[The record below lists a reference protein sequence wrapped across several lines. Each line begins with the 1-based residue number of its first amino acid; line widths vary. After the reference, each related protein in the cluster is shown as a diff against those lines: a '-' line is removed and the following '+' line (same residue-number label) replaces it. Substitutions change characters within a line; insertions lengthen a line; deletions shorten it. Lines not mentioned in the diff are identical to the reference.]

1 MRQREH
7 AVGWI
12 AAGLIAATSGLS
24 ASAQAQSPVS
34 NWPNSPVRHPLRA
47 AAPVATPTF
56 SANLRGS
63 YVTAGNTLLTCPTN
77 SLARRLRAKT
87 RRQRLAAEPC
97 IGSDNNGLDMKYV
110 NVDPAGHFDSSTATL
125 TVPSGARVVRA
136 YLYWGADL
144 ARGVQNDASAG
155 APGGEDPNT
164 NPLWKTALLRTGTGA
179 YTTVDATA
187 PGRDGKW
194 LGVPSWY
201 SQPGNRPG
209 FAYQVR
215 ADVTTEISRGV
226 AAKRRRTASG
236 SKQVAVTV
244 ANVQAG
250 RGYNRHGGWTLLVA
264 WESDTAAWRNL
275 TLFDGFAFVQV
286 QANQELV
293 VGPLD
298 FTGFETPTSGSVD
311 AHVTV
316 WAYEGDRTI
325 TKDYLALG
333 RLGTTCA
340 ALPHLSDAANP
351 TANFFNSTISA
362 NGATVPGRIPGFDNQ
377 LGFDLDTPAVKEGTI
392 PNAAN
397 GASVCLGTTG
407 DTYFFGGIA
416 FDTLIRA
423 PNAHIDKKA
432 QPTTANPGDIVTYT
446 TTVTNPQRS
455 PTPTEGLT
463 NLVTDDP
470 LPSGLDFVDFATNP
484 DNRCAFNTTT
494 RVVHCDV
501 GALAPD
507 GSFSYAYHARVS
519 AAAQG
524 TSPASLINAACYRAN
539 SEDQPDVLF
548 YGCDDA
554 SVVVPPSPYV
564 DLGVVKRASAD
575 TIAPGATLTWTLVAT
590 NHGPGTSTGFV
601 LADQLPA
608 GVTFASA
615 TADPPLACTT
625 PAVGATGSV
634 VCTAPSVPAAP
645 AVGST
650 LTVTITAGVPPTAAN
665 GTVLTNRVTV
675 NGDQPEPTPDPNP
688 NRDSTVTRVVTD
700 EPLPPPPPPDPQPN
714 GPVEPPVPPSIAVL
728 AERVASTR
736 LSLHKHATTTRAT
749 PGRTVTFRLRVANIA
764 EASALRVTVCDV
776 LPRAM
781 TLISA
786 PGFHARGRALCTTM
800 PRLDVQAART
810 LRVTARVT
818 RGAPPIMRNV
828 ATARASNAPRVI
840 AHATIG
846 IPPARFTG

>member
-1 MRQREH
+1 MRQRER
-7 AVGWI
+7 AVLRT
-12 AAGLIAATSGLS
+12 ATGLVAWMLTIGP
-24 ASAQAQSPVS
+24 AQAQSPVS

-47 AAPVATPTF
+47 AAPAATPSF
-56 SANLRGS
+56 SANLRGGF
-63 YVTAGNTLLTCPTN
+63 VKAGNTLLTCPTN
-77 SLARRLRAKT
+77 SLTRRLRAKT

-110 NVDPAGHFDSSTATL
+110 NVDPTGHFDSSTATL
-125 TVPSGARVVRA
+125 TLPGDARIVRA

-144 ARGVQNDASAG
+144 ARGVNNDASAG

-164 NPLWKTALLRTGTGA
+164 DALWKTALLRTGTGA

-215 ADVTTEISRGV
+215 ADVTPEISRSL
-226 AAKRRRTASG
+226 AATRRRTASG
-236 SKQVAVTV
+236 SKQVVATV

-298 FTGFETPTSGSVD
+298 FTGFQTPASGNVD
-311 AHVTV
+311 AHATV

-333 RLGTTCA
+333 RLGTACPG
-340 ALPHLSDAANP
+340 LPHLSDAVNP
-351 TANFFNSTISA
+351 VANFFNSTISA
-362 NGATVPGRIPGFDNQ
+362 NGATVGGRIPGFDNQ
-377 LGFDLDTPAVKEGTI
+377 LGFDLDTPAIKEGTI
-392 PNAAN
+392 PNGAN

-423 PNAHIDKKA
+423 PNAHIDKTV

-446 TTVTNPQRS
+446 STVTNPQTT

-463 NLVTDDP
+463 NVVTDDP
-470 LPSGLDFVDFATNP
+470 LPSGLDFVDFTINP

-501 GALAPD
+501 GTLAPD
-507 GSFSYAYHARVS
+507 GSFSYAYRARVS

-539 SEDQPDVLF
+539 SEDQPNVLF
-548 YGCDDA
+548 YGCDNA
-554 SVVVPPSPYV
+554 SIVVPPNPYV
-564 DLGVVKRASAD
+564 DLGVVKRVSAE
-575 TIAPGATLTWTLVAT
+575 TISPGGTLTWTLVAT
-590 NHGPGTSTGFV
+590 NRGPGTSTGFV

-608 GVTFASA
+608 GVTFVSA
-615 TADPPLACTT
+615 TADAPLACTT
-625 PAVGATGSV
+625 PALGANGSV
-634 VCTAPSVPAAP
+634 VCTTPTVPAAP
-645 AVGST
+645 AAGST
-650 LTVTITAGVPPTAAN
+650 LTVTITAGVPPTTAN
-665 GTVLTNRVTV
+665 GTVLTNRATV

-688 NRDSTVTRVVTD
+688 NRDSTQTRVVVD
-700 EPLPPPPPPDPQPN
+700 QPLPSPAPSDPEPN
-714 GPVEPPVPPSIAVL
+714 GPTAPPVPPSIAVL
-728 AERVASTR
+728 AERVANTR
-736 LSLHKHATTTRAT
+736 LSLHKHATTSRLSA
-749 PGRTVTFRLRVANIA
+749 GRTVTFRLRVANIA
-764 EASALRVTVCDV
+764 EAGALRVTVCDV
-776 LPRAM
+776 LPRGM
-781 TLISA
+781 SLVSA
-786 PGFHARGRALCTTM
+786 PGFHHRGRALCTTM
-800 PRLDVQAART
+800 PRLTVGAARNFS
-810 LRVTARVT
+810 VTAHVT
-818 RGAPPIMRNV
+818 RDAPPVMRNV
-828 ATARASNAPRVI
+828 ATARASNATRVI

-846 IPPARFTG
+846 TPPARFTG

>member
-1 MRQREH
+1 M
-7 AVGWI
+7 V
-12 AAGLIAATSGLS
+12 LSVTTGLS
-24 ASAQAQSPVS
+24 AWILAIGAAQAQSPVS

-47 AAPVATPTF
+47 AAPASTPSF
-56 SANLRGS
+56 SANLRGGF
-63 YVTAGNTLLTCPTN
+63 VKAGNTLLTCPTN
-77 SLARRLRAKT
+77 SLARRLRAQT

-97 IGSDNNGLDMKYV
+97 IGSDNNGLDMRYV
-110 NVDPAGHFDSSTATL
+110 NSDPAGHFDSSAATL
-125 TVPSGARVVRA
+125 TVPSDARVVRA

-155 APGGEDPNT
+155 APGGEDPKT
-164 NPLWKTALLRTGTGA
+164 NVLWKTALLRTGTGA

-194 LGVPSWY
+194 LGVASWY

-215 ADVTTEISRGV
+215 ADVTAEISRSI
-226 AAKRRRTASG
+226 ATTRRRTASG
-236 SKQVAVTV
+236 SKQVLATV

-298 FTGFETPTSGSVD
+298 FTGFQTPTSGNVD
-311 AHVTV
+311 AHATV

-325 TKDYLALG
+325 KNDYLALG
-333 RLGTTCA
+333 RLGTACA
-340 ALPHLSDAANP
+340 ALPHVSDPPANP
-351 TANFFNSTISA
+351 VANFFNSTISA
-362 NGATVPGRIPGFDNQ
+362 NGATVGGRIPGFDNQ
-377 LGFDLDTPAVKEGTI
+377 LGFDLDTPSVKEGTI

-423 PNAHIDKKA
+423 PNAHIDKTA
-432 QPTTANPGDIVTYT
+432 EPTTASPGDIVTYT
-446 TTVTNPQRS
+446 TTVTNPQRT
-455 PTPTEGLT
+455 PTPTEALT
-463 NLVTDDP
+463 NLITDDP
-470 LPSGLDFVDFATNP
+470 LPSGLDFVDFAINP
-484 DNRCAFNTTT
+484 DGRCAFNATT
-494 RVVHCDV
+494 RTVHCDV
-501 GALAPD
+501 GTLAPD
-507 GSFSYAYHARVS
+507 GSFSYAYRARVS
-519 AAAQG
+519 AAAHG

-539 SEDQPDVLF
+539 SEDQPTVLF
-548 YGCDDA
+548 YGCDNA
-554 SVVVPPSPYV
+554 SVVVPPNPYV
-564 DLGVVKRASAD
+564 DLGVVKRVSAD
-575 TIAPGATLTWTLVAT
+575 TIAPGGTLTWTLTAT

-625 PAVGATGSV
+625 PAVGATGPVTCS
-634 VCTAPSVPAAP
+634 TPTVPAAP
-645 AVGST
+645 AAGST
-650 LTVTITAGVPPTAAN
+650 LTVTITAGVPPTTTN
-665 GTVLTNRVTV
+665 GTVLTNIATV
-675 NGDQPEPTPDPNP
+675 NGDQTEPTPDPNP
-688 NRDSTVTRVVTD
+688 NRDFTQTRVVTD
-700 EPLPPPPPPDPQPN
+700 APLPPKPPPDPEPN
-714 GPVEPPVPPSIAVL
+714 GPVEPPVPPSLAVL

-736 LSLHKHATTTRAT
+736 LSLHKRATTSQASA
-749 PGRTVTFRLRVANIA
+749 GATVTFRLRVANIA
-764 EASALRVTVCDV
+764 EAGALRVTVCDV
-776 LPRAM
+776 LPRGM
-781 TLISA
+781 TLVSA
-786 PGFHARGRALCTTM
+786 PGFHARGRALCRTL
-800 PRLDVQAART
+800 PRLAVAAARN

-818 RGAPPIMRNV
+818 RGAPPVMRNV

-846 IPPARFTG
+846 TPPARFTG